1 MARVA
6 LIRCETYNEDEV
18 RQAVRRGIELLG
30 GVGKFARAGERIL
43 FKPNV
48 LAGDPPPRCTATHPA
63 VFRAA
68 AELFGSVTTRLTY
81 GDSPGFGKPGFH
93 MRTSGLAKAA
103 EEMGVSLADFEGGRQ
118 VRFKQA
124 NFEAKLTL
132 AHGALEADGIVSLP
146 KFKTHQLTRIT
157 GPVKNQLGC
166 VPGLLKPQYHVRF
179 PRVSDFA
186 RMLAALN
193 LLLQPRLYILDAV
206 SAMEGNGPRSGR
218 PVHMGLLMFSED
230 PVAMETLMCR
240 LIDLDPRFVP
250 TVAAGGELG
259 LGTSRWE
266 EIELVGDSWQEAV
279 KPDFKVTRRAVSSIR
294 QAEAIRRDAELAVQ
308 GARRGLDELRVRRS
322 GFLRSLRS
330 TTEHFLAELDEEER
344 RGSDGAEADDQAPE
358 SGLEAP
364 GASAGPEE
372 HEGHEEPDDM
382 KFGPD
387 GD

>member
-6 LIRCETYNEDEV
+6 LVRCETYNEDEV
-18 RQAVRRGIELLG
+18 RQAVRRGIDLLG
-30 GVGKFARAGERIL
+30 GVGKFAGPGERIL

-48 LAGDPPPRCTATHPA
+48 LAGDPPPRATATHPA

-103 EEMGVSLADFEGGRQ
+103 EEMGVSLADFEAGRK
-118 VRFKQA
+118 VSFKHA

-179 PRVSDFA
+179 PRVSAFA
-186 RMLAALN
+186 RMLVAIN

-218 PVHMGLLMFSED
+218 PVHMGLLLFSED

-240 LIDLDPRFVP
+240 LIDLDPLFVP
-250 TVAAGGELG
+250 TVVAGDELG

-279 KPDFKVTRRAVSSIR
+279 KPDFMVTRRAVSSIR
-294 QAEAIRRDAELAVQ
+294 QAEAIRFAVNLIMPRPVIDA
-308 GARRGLDELRVRRS
+308 GLCTRCETCVTSCPVKPKALTWQDS
-322 GFLRSLRS
+322 GHNRPPGFNYRICIRCFCCQ
-330 TTEHFLAELDEEER
+330 EMCPER
-344 RGSDGAEADDQAPE
+344 AITVKLPLLGRLIKSK
-358 SGLEAP
+358 SV
-364 GASAGPEE
+364 
-372 HEGHEEPDDM
+372 
-382 KFGPD
+382 
-387 GD
+387 